1 MPLLSRILLSALLG
15 CACRVSLAQGLP
27 TLYIIGDSTAST
39 YPSERAPRTGWGQVL
54 QECFDPSKVRVDN
67 RARSGRS
74 SKSYFDEGAW
84 QPIVDALKPGDYVIV
99 QFGHNDSKSSDL
111 ARYTD
116 PKTTYKEYLRRYV
129 EDTRS
134 KGATPILATPIYRC
148 RWVDGRIQDSH
159 GDYPPA
165 MRELAEEMGVALLD
179 LHKRSGERFQELG
192 EAGCRVLFMY
202 LAKDESP
209 NYPEGAEDGTHLRES
224 GAREVCRLVVRAVQ
238 EGRLPLAM
246 FLTSHDVS
254 LSRRALPTF
263 ERSAVSSLTCS
274 GPRMCRSI

>member
-1 MPLLSRILLSALLG
+1 MPPLSRVLLSAWLV
-15 CACRVSLAQGLP
+15 CACRVSLAQDLP
-27 TLYIIGDSTAST
+27 SLYIIGDSTAST

-74 SKSYFDEGAW
+74 SKSFLDEGAW
-84 QPIVDALKPGDYVIV
+84 QPIVDALKPGDFVIV
-99 QFGHNDSKSSDL
+99 QFGHNDSKSSDP
-111 ARYTD
+111 ARFTD
-116 PKTTYKEYLRRYV
+116 PKTTYKECLRRYV

-148 RWVDGRIQDSH
+148 RWVDGRIQDTH

-165 MRELAEEMGVALLD
+165 MRELAKDMDVALLD
-179 LHKRSGERFQELG
+179 LHKFTGERFQELG
-192 EAGCRVLFMY
+192 EAGCRGLFMY

-209 NYPEGAEDGTHLRES
+209 NYPEGVEDGTHLRGT

-238 EGRLPLAM
+238 ECRLPLAR

-254 LSRRALPTF
+254 ISRHAIGTF
-263 ERSAVSSLTCS
+263 ERSALSSLACS
-274 GPRMCRSI
+274 GPRMCRPI